1 MGFLDKVKVQAAT
14 AAQKA
19 QEGVK
24 AGQAK
29 VVDVRAQ
36 KTTDALLRDL
46 GAATYAQRTGQAM
59 PETEVEI
66 ERLISELQAQEAEH
80 GAVQPSAPSAEPSG
94 AASAVGEGN
103 FKLDDL

>member
-1 MGFLDKVKVQAAT
+1 MGLLDKVKAQAAT

-29 VVDVRAQ
+29 VVDARSQ
-36 KTTDALLRDL
+36 RTGDMLLRDL
-46 GAATYAQRTGQAM
+46 GAATYAARTGQAT
-59 PETEVEI
+59 PETAAEI
-66 ERLISELQAQEAEH
+66 ERLLSELEAQEAEH
-80 GAVQPSAPSAEPSG
+80 GAVRPGSSPEPSG
-94 AASAVGEGN
+94 AASAAGEGN